1 MVTAKQN
8 GEQQLLDMLYRI
20 EGMKGDAQAVYFKL
34 SALKPANRT
43 PKQMHVMMSL
53 LEELL
58 SKSRSRLF
66 LMSDGDLFIVGR
78 NIPHPLLQ
86 KTVASVRQLYQADPL
101 VSMSADINF
110 CEIFDLGYEFDSVI
124 KLAQRKNDIA
134 KTSRKKKEQNKDLV
148 PLAPE
153 HLDAILRNIQGFN
166 ILKVIRRQ
174 EAIQITKSGKY
185 CSLFEEYF
193 TSMADLKAA
202 IAPDVDVLSNRWL
215 FQHLSETLDK
225 RMLSIHQDL
234 FAHTPKGISLN
245 LNISTIFT
253 KPFGDFLDN
262 MPESKFAVIEVQ
274 LMDIIQNTRN
284 FIMAKD
290 LLHEAG
296 HKILIDGL
304 HPISLR
310 FLDLNLLNPD
320 LIKLNWSPA
329 VLEDTG
335 TPSLA
340 DALKSIETSKVILMR
355 CEDEEAVKWA
365 LTNGISRFQGYFIDA
380 LSGAGVK
387 RKCKNGNLC
396 SLQDC
401 IARKSC
407 IAGPIRARCLYQ
419 EALDS
424 PIEDNL

>member
-1 MVTAKQN
+1 MVTGKQN

-20 EGMKGDAQAVYFKL
+20 EGMRSDAQVVHFKL

-43 PKQMHVMMSL
+43 AKQMHVMMSM

-58 SKSRSRLF
+58 TRSRSRLF
-66 LMSDGDLFIVGR
+66 LLSDGDLFVVGR
-78 NIPHPLLQ
+78 NIPHPVLQ
-86 KTVASVRQLYQADPL
+86 KTISSIRQLYQADPV
-101 VSMSADINF
+101 VSMSPEINF
-110 CEIFDLGYEFDSVI
+110 CEVYDLGYEFDSVV

-134 KTSRKKKEQNKDLV
+134 KSSRKRKEQHQDLV

-174 EAIQITKSGKY
+174 EAIQITRSGKY
-185 CSLFEEYF
+185 CSLFQEYF

-225 RMLSIHQDL
+225 RMLSIHKDL
-234 FAHTPKGISLN
+234 LAHTPGGISLN

-253 KPFGDFLDN
+253 KPFEEFLNN
-262 MPESKFAVIEVQ
+262 MPESKFVVVEVQ

-304 HPISLR
+304 HPISFR

-320 LIKLNWSPA
+320 LVKLNWSPA
-329 VLEDTG
+329 ILENTG
-335 TPSLA
+335 NPPLE
-340 DALKSIETSKVILMR
+340 ETIKEIDSQKIILMR
-355 CEDEEAVKWA
+355 CEDEESIKWG

-380 LSGAGVK
+380 LSGAGIK
-387 RKCKNGNLC
+387 RKCKRGGVC
-396 SLQDC
+396 SLQEC
-401 IARKSC
+401 ISRKSC
-407 IAGPIRARCLYQ
+407 IAGPVRSQCLYQ
-419 EALDS
+419 DSLDS
-424 PIEDNL
+424 PIEENL